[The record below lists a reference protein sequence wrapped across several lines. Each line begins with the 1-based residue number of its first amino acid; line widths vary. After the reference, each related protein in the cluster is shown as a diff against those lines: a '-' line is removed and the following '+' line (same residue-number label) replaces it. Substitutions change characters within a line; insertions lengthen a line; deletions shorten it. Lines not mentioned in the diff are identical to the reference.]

1 MKHLESFAVDTERV
15 PVKRELAEAVL
26 AEIAV
31 VRGKFAG
38 EEKILAACD
47 GLAALV
53 AAQVPVDALCHAR
66 VAMFRMLNGQNRKAV
81 KPHIR
86 AGAEAVQA
94 AIAAMRSTEG
104 VRYPD
109 VILPCEMRWCPGS
122 PWYSLFYE
130 HDDPEQGTTGGPHVF
145 LVRLPKPITS
155 DGKPLAPHGVHASG
169 QLSNG
174 RDPIV
179 RIHSECLLGDIF
191 DQMRC
196 GCGPQLDACLDA
208 IEDHGSGGVFYHR
221 AEGRGMGLHAKSHSL
236 RRQEGRDESGEWV
249 GKVGTAEA
257 MKEIGF
263 PEADFRDYAWIGRAL
278 RGVGLKKFGLLTNNR
293 RKLGWLI
300 EQGFDV
306 HRVDAAEVALTDE
319 NLIEL
324 LWKIADQEYDD
335 IPFSRVEKLLHP
347 HLHRIRDG
355 GQTDPIIVGHLLT
368 ILRKI
373 EASRAN
379 YIAPELRREVMTI
392 AAQLK
397 VLGGKK

>member
-1 MKHLESFAVDTERV
+1 MKHLESFPVDTQRM
-15 PVKRELAEAVL
+15 PVKRRLADAVL
-26 AEIAV
+26 AEISL
-31 VRGKFAG
+31 VRERFAD
-38 EEKILAACD
+38 EEKIIAACD

-53 AAQVPVDALCHAR
+53 HAQEPVQALCQAR
-66 VAMFRMLNGQNRKAV
+66 IAMFKMLNSDTRKAV

-86 AGAEAVQA
+86 NGAVALQN
-94 AIAAMRSTEG
+94 AIDTLRSTDG

-130 HDDPEQGTTGGPHVF
+130 HDDPERGTTGGPHVF

-155 DGKPLAPHGVHASG
+155 DGKPLSTQGIHASG

-191 DQMRC
+191 DQIRC

-221 AEGRGMGLHAKSHSL
+221 AEGRGMGLHAKPHSL
-236 RRQEGRDESGEWV
+236 RRQEGRDVDGKWV

-263 PEADFRDYAWIGRAL
+263 PEADFRDYTWIGPVL
-278 RGVGLKKFGLLTNNR
+278 RGVGLKQFGLLTNNR

-306 HRVDAAEVALTDE
+306 HRVDAAEVAL
-319 NLIEL
+319 
-324 LWKIADQEYDD
+324 ADRAGADGMFLS
-335 IPFSRVEKLLHP
+335 PVFPTRSHP
-347 HLHRIRDG
+347 GAACLGAEGFHAL
-355 GQTDPIIVGHLLT
+355 
-368 ILRKI
+368 
-373 EASRAN
+373 
-379 YIAPELRREVMTI
+379 
-392 AAQLK
+392 AAQAK
-397 VLGGKK
+397 CPVIALGGMDPVRAAELGWPRWAGIDAFLR